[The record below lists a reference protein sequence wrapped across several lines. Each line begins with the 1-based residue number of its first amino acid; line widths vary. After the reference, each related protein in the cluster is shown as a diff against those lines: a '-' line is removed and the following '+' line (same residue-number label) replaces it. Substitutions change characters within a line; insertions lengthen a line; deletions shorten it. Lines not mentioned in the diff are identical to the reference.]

1 MSFESGSLSFRIL
14 YLPRE
19 LPADVIKLFAKRAAP
34 SLEALTDGEINGW
47 VGWRHLLDRKITEHN
62 ALFGG
67 YLRLTLMKAERK
79 IPESLLRAECR
90 IEELAHME
98 AKGADRVSAS
108 LRSEIRRSVVSRL
121 QPQMPPTLKGIPLV
135 YDPTSRQ
142 VYTGALSD
150 KQLETFLIHFQQTV
164 GFNAIPVNAETAAA
178 HRRKVRVADW
188 PSRSFTPE
196 LEDELAG
203 GDAGQDFLTWVWF
216 LAEARG
222 GMVKLADLGDWA
234 VMVEGPLLFV
244 HEGGGAHEAVL
255 RKGEPLVSAEAK
267 AALLAGKKLRA
278 AKLTLAHGN
287 ASWSCTFDASAF
299 TFRSLRL
306 PEPGEGV
313 ADGKERLDAVSRF
326 QSRMLHL
333 DLFQNAF
340 LALYDRFVDE
350 RRDDA
355 AWKQS
360 QQDIHAW
367 VKGRKVRR

>member
-19 LPADVIKLFAKRAAP
+19 LPGDVIPQFAKRAAP
-34 SLEALTDGEINGW
+34 SLEALTDGEIHGW

-67 YLRLTLMKAERK
+67 YLRLTLMKADRK

-98 AKGADRVSAS
+98 AKGTDRISPS
-108 LRSEIRRSVVSRL
+108 LRSEIRRAVVSRL
-121 QPQMPPTLKGIPLV
+121 QPQMPPTLKGIPMV
-135 YDPTSRQ
+135 YDPTTRQ
-142 VYTGALSD
+142 LYAGALSD
-150 KQLETFLIHFQQTV
+150 KQLEAFLLHFQQTV
-164 GFNAIPVNAETAAA
+164 GFSAIPVTAETAAA
-178 HRRKVRVADW
+178 KRRKVRVADW
-188 PSRSFTPE
+188 ASTSFTPE

-203 GDAGQDFLTWVWF
+203 GDAGQDFLTWLWF
-216 LAEARG
+216 VAEARG

-234 VMVEGPLLFV
+234 VMVEGPLLFI

-255 RKGEPLVSAEAK
+255 RRGEPLVSAEAK
-267 AALLAGKKLRA
+267 AALLAGKKLRR
-278 AKLTLAHGN
+278 AKLTLARGN

-299 TFRSLRL
+299 TLRSLRL
-306 PEPGEGV
+306 PESTDGG
-313 ADGKERLDAVSRF
+313 ADGKEKLDAVSRF

-333 DLFQNAF
+333 DLFQNA
-340 LALYDRFVDE
+340 LLSLYDRFVDE
-350 RRDDA
+350 RQSEA
-355 AWKQS
+355 AWKKTQAE
-360 QQDIHAW
+360 IHAW